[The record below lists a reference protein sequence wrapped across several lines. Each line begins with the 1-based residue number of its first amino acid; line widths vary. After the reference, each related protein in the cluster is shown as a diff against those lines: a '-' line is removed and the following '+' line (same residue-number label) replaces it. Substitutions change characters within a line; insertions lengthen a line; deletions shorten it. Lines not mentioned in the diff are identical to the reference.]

1 VRGLVHIG
9 FCAIADWRSF
19 MQTDMGNTG
28 ARHFGYEQAFV
39 PVAASVKFIIEQL
52 EGATRDTV
60 GGKFVTIDEERKE
73 VEW

>member
-1 VRGLVHIG
+1 
-9 FCAIADWRSF
+9 

-39 PVAASVKFIIEQL
+39 PVVASVKFILGQI
-52 EGATRDTV
+52 EGARRETV
-60 GGKFVTIDEERKE
+60 GGRFVTIDDERKE

>member
-1 VRGLVHIG
+1 
-9 FCAIADWRSF
+9 

-39 PVAASVKFIIEQL
+39 PVAASVKFILGQV
-52 EGATRDTV
+52 EGATRETV
-60 GGKFVTIDEERKE
+60 GGRFLTIDEERKE